1 MCNIIDF
8 ELLFKCRYYFEKVFL
23 ENKSHVV
30 FKTASIDSTF
40 SFCQENLHKLVGL
53 ERDLVGIEDL
63 VHPNRVC

>member
-1 MCNIIDF
+1 MQI
-8 ELLFKCRYYFEKVFL
+8 YFEKVFL
-23 ENKSHVV
+23 ENKSNVV